1 MPHKTVNGAS
11 LYYEEHGAGEPL
23 LFHHGYTG
31 SHYGWAGVIPIVA
44 AAGYRCIAMDCRGAC
59 DSEHTSEGYTI
70 AQYARDAVGMADALG
85 VDRFTYIG
93 HSMGGVVGYQ
103 LGLEHR
109 ERLNRLVLV
118 APAPADGI
126 VHPNSKAMHEISADR
141 RRRDAT
147 DEVLEERLVLTARQ
161 RPIEAMQAEIE
172 RNFGVSDGHYEDSW
186 RELEAFRGG
195 ERLGEITVP
204 TLMMAGAA
212 DGLLAANLAD
222 FQRLPN
228 ATLHV
233 FSRVSHGL
241 PYEIPE
247 EFAAVL
253 IDFLQHGVVTAASL
267 MAKLREAA
275 PAR

>member
-1 MPHKTVNGAS
+1 MPHKTINGAS
-11 LYYEEHGAGEPL
+11 LFYEEHGAGEPL

-31 SHYGWAGVIPIVA
+31 THHGWDGVIPIVA

-59 DSEHTSEGYTI
+59 DSEHTAGGYSI
-70 AQYARDAVGMADALG
+70 AQYAHDAVGMADALG
-85 VDRFTYIG
+85 IDRFTYIG

-103 LGLEHR
+103 LGLTAR

-118 APAPADGI
+118 APAPADGV
-126 VHPNSKAMHEISADR
+126 VHPNSKIAHEMSADR
-141 RRRDAT
+141 RRRGAK
-147 DEVLEERLVLTARQ
+147 DEALEERLLLTARQ
-161 RPIEAMQAEIE
+161 RPIEDMTAEIE
-172 RNFGVSDGHYEDSW
+172 RNFGVSDGHYDDSW
-186 RELEAFRGG
+186 REIVEFRAGD
-195 ERLGEITVP
+195 RLGEIAVP

-212 DGLLAANLAD
+212 DGLLEANLRD
-222 FQRLPN
+222 FARLPD

-253 IDFLQHGVVTAASL
+253 IDFLEHGVVTARSL
-267 MAKLREAA
+267 LAKVGERAA
-275 PAR
+275 AR